1 MRRLLLFVVILAGC
15 SSPPEPTPV
24 EWDKTPAIKMNT
36 QSPRWKEN
44 NTVVPA
50 KDVTERWSRHL
61 IRFTPDTPYLPAVYY
76 TVTHSTTFIVFA
88 SSGAEYFKAKDWLIH
103 NGAAG
108 VITYKFK
115 SRDNKGT
122 EIFLSR

>member
-24 EWDKTPAIKMNT
+24 EWDKTPATKMNT
-36 QSPRWKEN
+36 QSPHWKEN

-61 IRFTPDTPYLPAVYY
+61 VNFDAETPYTSDIFY

-88 SSGAEYFKAKDWLIH
+88 PSGAEYFKAKDWLIH
-103 NGAAG
+103 NGATG
-108 VITYKFK
+108 IITYKFK
-115 SRDNKGT
+115 SRDNRGT
-122 EIFLSR
+122 EISLSR